1 MTVVRPVVLRSQ
13 RIYFSHFVASDVPLL
28 AQWFSQLE
36 TTAYL
41 GMSGRSFTL
50 TQEQEWFD
58 NYVKHSPN
66 NQHFAIMDSATDQ
79 PIGSISLMDIRR
91 PHNRAE
97 LGIAIGD
104 QNYWGRGYGRE
115 AIRLMCDYGF
125 TFLDL
130 HTIYLWYV
138 SFNERGRRSYEA
150 AGFKETGRIPEG
162 KVFNGQYY
170 DDVLMSITRRNFGPT
185 QLAGQFG
192 QLPI

>member
-13 RIYFSHFVASDVPLL
+13 RIHFSHFVTGDVPLL
-28 AQWFSQLE
+28 TQWFSQLE

-50 TQEQEWFD
+50 AQEQEWFD
-58 NYVKHSPN
+58 NYVKHSPS
-66 NQHFAIMDSATDQ
+66 NQHFAIIDSATDL

-104 QNYWGRGYGRE
+104 QRYWGRGYGRE

-138 SFNERGRRSYEA
+138 SFNERGRKSYEA
-150 AGFKETGRIPEG
+150 SGFRETGRIPEG
-162 KVFNGQYY
+162 KVFNGTHY
-170 DDVLMSITRRNFGPT
+170 DDVLMSITRTTFGPS
-185 QLAGQFG
+185 QLAGQYG